1 MDNISKTV
9 DEALKHQGLTR
20 MALADKLGWP
30 RGNLTR
36 FLKSGDKGK
45 LENWQKVL
53 EALQLELTVQP
64 SSGKPIAPS
73 SKEASTVKR
82 D

>member
-1 MDNISKTV
+1 MDNISKIV
-9 DEALKHQGLTR
+9 DEALKRRGITR

-45 LENWQKVL
+45 LESWQKVL
-53 EALQLELTVQP
+53 EALDLELTAVP
-64 SSGKPIAPS
+64 RAG
-73 SKEASTVKR
+73 EHG
-82 D
+82 

>member
-1 MDNISKTV
+1 MDNISKIV
-9 DEALKHQGLTR
+9 DEALKRRGITR

-45 LENWQKVL
+45 LESWKKVL
-53 EALQLELTVQP
+53 EALDLELTAVP
-64 SSGKPIAPS
+64 RAG
-73 SKEASTVKR
+73 EHG
-82 D
+82 